1 MNPKKIL
8 IVDDDHVNRIILSEM
23 LKLLGHD
30 VELATGG
37 QHAIEVADQQA
48 FAIILM
54 DWQMPEVN
62 GFQAATT
69 IWTKSLLN
77 KQTKIIAVTANHLPD
92 DERACREHGF
102 HDVMTKPFDV
112 QQLEALMK
120 RYLKGGNSGK

>member
-8 IVDDDHVNRIILSEM
+8 IVDDDRVNRIILSEM

-30 VELATGG
+30 VEVATGG
-37 QHAIEVADQQA
+37 EHAIEVADQQA

-62 GFQAATT
+62 GFQAATA

-92 DERACREHGF
+92 DERACRAHGF

-112 QQLEALMK
+112 QKLEALM
-120 RYLKGGNSGK
+120 RRHFAS

>member
-1 MNPKKIL
+1 VNPKKIL
-8 IVDDDHVNRIILSEM
+8 IVDDDHVNRMILSEM

-37 QHAIEVADQQA
+37 QHAIEVSDQQA

-62 GFQAATT
+62 GFQAATA

-92 DERACREHGF
+92 EERACREHGF
-102 HDVMTKPFDV
+102 HDVLTKPFDV

-120 RYLKGGNSGK
+120 RYLP

>member
-1 MNPKKIL
+1 VNPKKIL
-8 IVDDDHVNRIILSEM
+8 IVDDDHVNRMILSEM

-37 QHAIEVADQQA
+37 QHAIEVSDQQA

-62 GFQAATT
+62 GFQAATA

-102 HDVMTKPFDV
+102 NDVLTKPFDV

-120 RYLKGGNSGK
+120 RYLP